1 MFGRNLGW
9 PGGSIALGTRS
20 QRPLCPYTMLDI
32 AFIREFPELVKAGAQ
47 KKRIQVDVDR
57 LLEVDRQRRALITDI
72 EQLRAERNRR
82 SKAISSVPASERAAL
97 LAETRTISEQLKHS
111 ETALEPLEAE
121 FERLMLQM
129 PNVPALDVPEGL
141 TDADNVE
148 VRRWGEP
155 PVFGFTP
162 RDHVELGE
170 ALDLIDIKRAV
181 RIAGTRTYYL
191 KHEAVLLELA
201 VLRFTLDHM
210 LRKGFTPML
219 VPQLVKDEAMIGTA
233 YFPGGEEQ
241 AYRIEMD
248 ALNLIGTAEVPLTA
262 YHYDEILNEAEL
274 PKRYV
279 GMSTCYRREAGTYGR
294 DTRGLY
300 RIHQFHKVE
309 QVIICV
315 ADEQVSIAE
324 HESIVRNAEEVLQAL
339 QLPYRV
345 VNVCG
350 GDLGVSQVKKY
361 DLETW
366 MPSRNAYGETHSA
379 SRFYDFQ
386 ARRLKLR
393 YRDRQGKVHY
403 AHTLNNT
410 VIASPRILI
419 PILELYQQEDGS
431 VIVPAV
437 LRPYMGGIERI
448 DRKRT

>member
-1 MFGRNLGW
+1 
-9 PGGSIALGTRS
+9 
-20 QRPLCPYTMLDI
+20 MLDI
-32 AFIREFPELVKAGAQ
+32 AFIREFPDLVKAGAK
-47 KKRIQVDVDR
+47 KKRIQVDIDR
-57 LLEVDRQRRALITDI
+57 LLDVDRQRRGVITEI
-72 EQLRAERNRR
+72 ERLRAERNRN
-82 SKAISSVPASERAAL
+82 SKLVSSLPPGEREAI
-97 LAETRTISEQLKHS
+97 LAETRGLTEQLRRN
-111 ETALEPLEAE
+111 ETALAPLEAE
-121 FERLMLQM
+121 FEQLMLQV
-129 PNVPALDVPEGL
+129 PNVPAADVPEGL

-148 VRRWGEP
+148 IRRWGGVP
-155 PVFGFTP
+155 TFAFTP
-162 RDHVELGE
+162 RDHVEIGE
-170 ALDLIDIKRAV
+170 TLDLIDVKRAV

-191 KHEAVLLELA
+191 KNEAVLLELA

-210 LRKGFTPML
+210 VRRGFTPML
-219 VPQLVKDEAMIGTA
+219 VPHLVKDEAMVGTA

-241 AYRIEMD
+241 AYRVEKD
-248 ALNLIGTAEVPLTA
+248 AVNLIGTAEVPLTA
-262 YHYDEILNEAEL
+262 YHYDEILHESEL

-279 GMSTCYRREAGTYGR
+279 GISACYRREAGTYGR

-309 QVIICV
+309 QVIICT

-324 HESIVRNAEEVLQAL
+324 HEDIVRYAEEVLQAL

-350 GDLGVSQVKKY
+350 GDLGVPQVKKY
-361 DLETW
+361 DIETW
-366 MPSRNAYGETHSA
+366 MPSRNGYGETHSA

-393 YRDRQGKVHY
+393 YRDPQGRVHY

-419 PILELYQQEDGS
+419 PILEIYQQEDGS
-431 VIVPAV
+431 VIVPEA

-448 DRKRT
+448 ESKKK

>member
-1 MFGRNLGW
+1 
-9 PGGSIALGTRS
+9 
-20 QRPLCPYTMLDI
+20 MLDI
-32 AFIREFPELVKAGAQ
+32 AFIREFPDLVKAGAK

-57 LLEVDRQRRALITDI
+57 LLDVDRQRRGLITEI
-72 EQLRAERNRR
+72 EQWRAERNRK
-82 SKAISSVPASERAAL
+82 SKTVSSLPPSEREAL
-97 LAETRTISEQLKHS
+97 LAETRGLTEQLRHS
-111 ETALEPLEAE
+111 ETALAPLQAE
-121 FERLMLQM
+121 FEHLMLQV
-129 PNVPALDVPEGL
+129 PNVPAADVPAGL
-141 TDADNVE
+141 TEADNVE
-148 VRRWGEP
+148 IRRWGEP
-155 PVFGFTP
+155 PTFSFTP

-191 KHEAVLLELA
+191 KNEAVLLELA

-210 LRKGFTPML
+210 MRRGFVPML
-219 VPQLVKDEAMIGTA
+219 VPHLVKDEAMIGTA

-241 AYRIEMD
+241 AYRVEKD
-248 ALNLIGTAEVPLTA
+248 AVNLIGTAEVPLTA
-262 YHYDEILNEAEL
+262 YHHDEILSEAEL

-279 GMSTCYRREAGTYGR
+279 GMSACYRREAGTYGR

-309 QVIICV
+309 QVIICA

-324 HESIVRNAEEVLQAL
+324 HEHIVQHAEEVLHAL

-350 GDLGVSQVKKY
+350 GDLGAAQVKKY
-361 DLETW
+361 DIETW
-366 MPSRNAYGETHSA
+366 MPSRNTYGETHSA

-393 YRDRQGKVHY
+393 YRDRQGQMHY

-419 PILELYQQEDGS
+419 PILEIYQQEDGS
-431 VIVPAV
+431 VIVPEV
-437 LRPYMGGIERI
+437 LRSYMGGIERI
-448 DRKRT
+448 GRKKK

>member
-1 MFGRNLGW
+1 
-9 PGGSIALGTRS
+9 
-20 QRPLCPYTMLDI
+20 MLEI
-32 AFIREFPELVKAGAQ
+32 AFIREFPDLVKAGAK

-57 LLEVDRQRRALITDI
+57 LLDVDRQRRALITEI
-72 EQLRAERNRR
+72 EQLRAERNRK
-82 SKAISSVPASERAAL
+82 SKLVSSLPPHEREAL
-97 LAETRTISEQLKHS
+97 LAETRVITEQLRHS
-111 ETALEPLEAE
+111 ETALVPLEAE
-121 FERLMLQM
+121 FESLMLQV
-129 PNVPALDVPEGL
+129 PNVPAADVPEGL
-141 TDADNVE
+141 TEADNVE

-155 PVFGFTP
+155 PSFSFAP

-191 KHEAVLLELA
+191 KNEAVLLELA

-210 LRKGFTPML
+210 IRRGFTPML
-219 VPQLVKDEAMIGTA
+219 VPHLVKDEAMIGTA

-241 AYRIEMD
+241 AYRVEKD
-248 ALNLIGTAEVPLTA
+248 AVNLIGTAEVPLTA
-262 YHYDEILNEAEL
+262 YHYDEIMSEAEL

-279 GMSTCYRREAGTYGR
+279 GMSACYRREAGTYGR
-294 DTRGLY
+294 DTRGIY

-309 QVIICV
+309 QVIICA

-324 HESIVRNAEEVLQAL
+324 HEAIVRHAEEVLQAL
-339 QLPYRV
+339 RLPYRV

-350 GDLGVSQVKKY
+350 GDLGAPQVKKY
-361 DLETW
+361 DIETW

-393 YRDRQGKVHY
+393 YRNRQGRVQY

-419 PILELYQQEDGS
+419 PILEIYQQEDGS
-431 VIVPAV
+431 VSVPEV
-437 LRPYMGGIERI
+437 LRPYMSGIERI
-448 DRKRT
+448 EPKKK

>member
-1 MFGRNLGW
+1 
-9 PGGSIALGTRS
+9 
-20 QRPLCPYTMLDI
+20 MLEI
-32 AFIREFPELVKAGAQ
+32 AFIREFPDLVKAGAK

-57 LLEVDRQRRALITDI
+57 LLDVDRQRRALITEI
-72 EQLRAERNRR
+72 EQLRAERNRK
-82 SKAISSVPASERAAL
+82 SKLVSSLSPHEREAL
-97 LAETRTISEQLKHS
+97 LAETRVITERLRHS
-111 ETALEPLEAE
+111 ETALAPLEAE
-121 FERLMLQM
+121 FEYLMLQV
-129 PNVPALDVPEGL
+129 PNVPAADVPEGL

-148 VRRWGEP
+148 IRRWGEP
-155 PVFGFTP
+155 PTLSFTP

-191 KHEAVLLELA
+191 KNDAVLLELA

-210 LRKGFTPML
+210 IRRGFTPML
-219 VPQLVKDEAMIGTA
+219 VPHLVKDEAMIGTA

-241 AYRIEMD
+241 AYRVEKD
-248 ALNLIGTAEVPLTA
+248 AVNLIGTAEVPLTA
-262 YHYDEILNEAEL
+262 YHYDEILSEAEL

-279 GMSTCYRREAGTYGR
+279 GISACYRREAGTYGR
-294 DTRGLY
+294 DTRGIY

-309 QVIICV
+309 QVIICA

-324 HESIVRNAEEVLQAL
+324 HEAIVRHAEEVLQAL

-350 GDLGVSQVKKY
+350 GDLGAPQVKKY
-361 DLETW
+361 DIETW

-393 YRDRQGKVHY
+393 YRNRQGRVQY

-419 PILELYQQEDGS
+419 PILEIYQQEDGS
-431 VIVPAV
+431 VIVPEV
-437 LRPYMGGIERI
+437 LRPYMSGIERI
-448 DRKRT
+448 DPKKK

>member
-1 MFGRNLGW
+1 
-9 PGGSIALGTRS
+9 
-20 QRPLCPYTMLDI
+20 MLDI
-32 AFIREFPELVKAGAQ
+32 AFIRDFPELVKAGA
-47 KKRIQVDVDR
+47 KKKCLHVDVDR
-57 LLEVDRQRRALITDI
+57 LLEVDRQRRTLITEI
-72 EQLRAERNRR
+72 EQLRAQRNRK
-82 SKAISSVPASERAAL
+82 SKGVSGAPPGEREVL
-97 LAETRTISEQLKHS
+97 LAETRAITAQLKHS
-111 ETALEPLEAE
+111 ETALAPLEAE
-121 FERLMLQM
+121 FERLMLQV
-129 PNVPALDVPEGL
+129 PNVPAHDVPDGL

-148 VRRWGEP
+148 LRRWGEL
-155 PVFGFTP
+155 PVFPFP
-162 RDHVELGE
+162 ARDHVELGE
-170 ALDLIDIKRAV
+170 TLDLIDIKRAV

-191 KHEAVLLELA
+191 KNEAVLLELA

-210 LRKGFTPML
+210 MRKGFTPML
-219 VPQLVKDEAMIGTA
+219 VPHLVKDEAMIGTA

-241 AYRIEMD
+241 AYRIEKD
-248 ALNLIGTAEVPLTA
+248 AVNLIGTSEVPLTT
-262 YHYDEILNEAEL
+262 YHYDEILHEAEL

-279 GMSTCYRREAGTYGR
+279 GMSACYRREAGTYGR

-324 HESIVRNAEEVLQAL
+324 HENLVRNAEEVLQSL

-350 GDLGVSQVKKY
+350 GDLGAAQVQKY
-361 DLETW
+361 DIETW
-366 MPSRNAYGETHSA
+366 MPSRNAYSETHSA

-419 PILELYQQEDGS
+419 PLLEVYQQADGS
-431 VIVPAV
+431 VIVPEV
-437 LRPYMGGIERI
+437 LRPYMGGMERI
-448 DRKRT
+448 DRKKR

>member
-1 MFGRNLGW
+1 
-9 PGGSIALGTRS
+9 
-20 QRPLCPYTMLDI
+20 MLDI
-32 AFIREFPELVKAGAQ
+32 AFIREFPDLVKAGAR

-57 LLEVDRQRRALITDI
+57 LLDVDRQRRSRITEI
-72 EQLRAERNRR
+72 EQLRAERNRK
-82 SKAISSVPASERAAL
+82 SKLVSSLPPSERETI
-97 LAETRTISEQLKHS
+97 LAETRGLTEQLRLS
-111 ETALEPLEAE
+111 ETALAPLEAE
-121 FERLMLQM
+121 FEQLMLQV
-129 PNVPALDVPEGL
+129 PNVPAADVPEGL

-148 VRRWGEP
+148 IRRWGELP
-155 PVFGFTP
+155 TFSFTP

-170 ALDLIDIKRAV
+170 ILDLIDVKRAV
-181 RIAGTRTYYL
+181 RIAGARTYYL
-191 KHEAVLLELA
+191 KNEAVLLELA

-210 LRKGFTPML
+210 MRRGFIPML
-219 VPQLVKDEAMIGTA
+219 VPHLVKDEAMLGTA

-241 AYRIEMD
+241 AYRVEKD
-248 ALNLIGTAEVPLTA
+248 AVNLIGTAEVPLTA
-262 YHYDEILNEAEL
+262 YHYDEILSETEL

-279 GMSTCYRREAGTYGR
+279 GMSACYRREAGTYGR

-309 QVIICV
+309 QVIICT

-324 HESIVRNAEEVLQAL
+324 HEDIVRHAEEILQAL

-350 GDLGVSQVKKY
+350 GDLGAPQVKKY
-361 DLETW
+361 DIETW
-366 MPSRNAYGETHSA
+366 MPSRGGYGETHSA

-393 YRDRQGKVHY
+393 YRDRQGRVHY

-419 PILELYQQEDGS
+419 PILEIYQQEDGS
-431 VIVPAV
+431 VIVPEA
-437 LRPYMGGIERI
+437 LRPYMGGIDHIER
-448 DRKRT
+448 KKK

>member
-1 MFGRNLGW
+1 MLLESG
-9 PGGSIALGTRS
+9 
-20 QRPLCPYTMLDI
+20 MLDI
-32 AFIREFPELVKAGAQ
+32 AFIREFTEIVKAGA
-47 KKRIQVDVDR
+47 KKKHLQVDVER

-72 EQLRAERNRR
+72 ERLRAERNRH
-82 SKAISSVPASERAAL
+82 SKMVAGLPPHERPAL
-97 LAETRTISEQLKHS
+97 VAETRALTAQLKHS
-111 ETALEPLEAE
+111 ETALAPLEEE
-121 FERLMLQM
+121 FERLMLQV
-129 PNVPALDVPEGL
+129 PNVPAADVPEGF
-141 TDADNVE
+141 TEADNVE

-155 PVFGFTP
+155 PTFTFIP
-162 RDHVELGE
+162 RDHIALGDS
-170 ALDLIDIKRAV
+170 LDLIDTKRAV

-210 LRKGFTPML
+210 IRKGFTPML
-219 VPQLVKDEAMIGTA
+219 VPHLVKDEAMVGTA

-241 AYRIEMD
+241 AYRLEKDSI
-248 ALNLIGTAEVPLTA
+248 NLIGTAEVPLTA
-262 YHYDEILNEAEL
+262 YHYDEILSEAEL

-279 GMSTCYRREAGTYGR
+279 GMSACYRREAGTYGR
-294 DTRGLY
+294 DTRGIY

-309 QVIICV
+309 QVVIGV

-324 HESIVRNAEEVLQAL
+324 HERIVGNAEEVLQAL

-350 GDLGVSQVKKY
+350 GDLGLPQVKKY
-361 DLETW
+361 DIETW
-366 MPSRNAYGETHSA
+366 MPSRNAYAETHSA

-393 YRDRQGKVHY
+393 YRDSQGRVHY

-419 PILELYQQEDGS
+419 PILEIYQQEDGS
-431 VIVPAV
+431 VVVPEV
-437 LRPYMGGIERI
+437 LRPYMSGIECI
-448 DRKRT
+448 KPKGK

>member
-1 MFGRNLGW
+1 
-9 PGGSIALGTRS
+9 
-20 QRPLCPYTMLDI
+20 MLDI
-32 AFIREFPELVKAGAQ
+32 AFIREFPDLVKAGAK

-57 LLEVDRQRRALITDI
+57 LLDVDRQRRGLITEI
-72 EQLRAERNRR
+72 EQWRAERNRK
-82 SKAISSVPASERAAL
+82 SKTVSSLPPSQREAL
-97 LAETRTISEQLKHS
+97 LAETRGLTEQLRHS
-111 ETALEPLEAE
+111 ETALAPLQAE
-121 FERLMLQM
+121 FEHLMLQV
-129 PNVPALDVPEGL
+129 PNVPAADVPEGL
-141 TDADNVE
+141 TEADNVE
-148 VRRWGEP
+148 IRRWGEP
-155 PVFGFTP
+155 PTFSFTP

-191 KHEAVLLELA
+191 KNEAVLLELA

-210 LRKGFTPML
+210 MRRGFVPML
-219 VPQLVKDEAMIGTA
+219 VPHLVKDEAMIGTA

-241 AYRIEMD
+241 AYRVEKD
-248 ALNLIGTAEVPLTA
+248 AVNLIGTAEVPLTA
-262 YHYDEILNEAEL
+262 YHHDEILSEAEL

-279 GMSTCYRREAGTYGR
+279 GMSACYRREAGTYGR

-309 QVIICV
+309 QVIICA

-324 HESIVRNAEEVLQAL
+324 HEHIVQHAEEVLHAL

-350 GDLGVSQVKKY
+350 GDLGAAQVKKY
-361 DLETW
+361 DIETW
-366 MPSRNAYGETHSA
+366 MPSRNTYGETHSA

-393 YRDRQGKVHY
+393 YRDRQGQMHY

-419 PILELYQQEDGS
+419 PILEIYQQEDGS
-431 VIVPAV
+431 VIVPEV
-437 LRPYMGGIERI
+437 LRSYMGGIERI
-448 DRKRT
+448 GRKKK

>member
-1 MFGRNLGW
+1 
-9 PGGSIALGTRS
+9 
-20 QRPLCPYTMLDI
+20 MLDI
-32 AFIREFPELVKAGAQ
+32 AFIREFPDLVKAGAE
-47 KKRIQVDVDR
+47 KKRLKVDVDR
-57 LLEVDRQRRALITDI
+57 LLEVDRQRRALITES
-72 EQLRAERNRR
+72 EQLRAERNRK
-82 SKAISSVPASERAAL
+82 SKAVSSAPAGEREAL
-97 LAETRTISEQLKHS
+97 LAETKMITERLKRI
-111 ETALEPLEAE
+111 EADLAPLERE
-121 FERLMLQM
+121 FERLMLQV
-129 PNVPALDVPEGL
+129 PNVPAPDVPEGL
-141 TDADNVE
+141 TEADNVE

-155 PVFGFTP
+155 PAFPFTP

-170 ALDLIDIKRAV
+170 ALDLIDIRRAA

-191 KHEAVLLELA
+191 KNEAVLLELA

-219 VPQLVKDEAMIGTA
+219 VPHLVRDEAMIGTA

-241 AYRIEMD
+241 AYRIEKD
-248 ALNLIGTAEVPLTA
+248 ELNLIGTSEVPLTA
-262 YHYDEILNEAEL
+262 YHYDEILSEAEL

-279 GMSTCYRREAGTYGR
+279 GLSTCYRREAGTYGR

-309 QVIICV
+309 QVIICI

-324 HESIVRNAEEVLQAL
+324 HEAIVRNAEEVLQAL

-345 VNVCG
+345 VSVCG
-350 GDLGVSQVKKY
+350 GDLGLPQVKKY
-361 DLETW
+361 DIETW

-386 ARRLKLR
+386 ARRLRLR
-393 YRDRQGKVHY
+393 YRDRQGKTRY

-419 PILELYQQEDGS
+419 PILEIYQQQDGS
-431 VIVPAV
+431 VVVPEV
-437 LRPYMGGIERI
+437 LRPYMAGLERI
-448 DRKRT
+448 QPKGQRRSNARAEPPTTG

>member
-1 MFGRNLGW
+1 
-9 PGGSIALGTRS
+9 
-20 QRPLCPYTMLDI
+20 MLDI
-32 AFIREFPELVKAGAQ
+32 AFIREFPDLVKAGAK
-47 KKRIQVDVDR
+47 KKRIQVDIDR
-57 LLEVDRQRRALITDI
+57 LLDVDRQRRGLITEI
-72 EQLRAERNRR
+72 EQLRAERNRK
-82 SKAISSVPASERAAL
+82 SKLVSSLPPSEREAI
-97 LAETRTISEQLKHS
+97 LAETRGLTEQLRRS
-111 ETALEPLEAE
+111 ETALAPLEAE
-121 FERLMLQM
+121 FEQLMLQV
-129 PNVPALDVPEGL
+129 PNVPAADVPEGL

-148 VRRWGEP
+148 IRRWGEP
-155 PVFGFTP
+155 PTFSFTP

-170 ALDLIDIKRAV
+170 ILDLIDVKRAV

-191 KHEAVLLELA
+191 KNEAVLLELA

-210 LRKGFTPML
+210 MRRGFIPML
-219 VPQLVKDEAMIGTA
+219 VPHLVKDEAMIGTA

-241 AYRIEMD
+241 AYRVEKD
-248 ALNLIGTAEVPLTA
+248 AVNLIGTAEVPLTA
-262 YHYDEILNEAEL
+262 YHYDEILHEAEL

-279 GMSTCYRREAGTYGR
+279 GMSACYRREAGTYGR

-309 QVIICV
+309 QVIICT

-324 HESIVRNAEEVLQAL
+324 HEDIVRHAEEILQAL

-350 GDLGVSQVKKY
+350 GDLGAPQVKKY
-361 DLETW
+361 DIETW
-366 MPSRNAYGETHSA
+366 MPSRNGYGETHSA

-393 YRDRQGKVHY
+393 YRDRQGRVHY

-419 PILELYQQEDGS
+419 PILEIYQQEDGS
-431 VIVPAV
+431 VIVPEV

-448 DRKRT
+448 ERKKT

>member
-1 MFGRNLGW
+1 
-9 PGGSIALGTRS
+9 
-20 QRPLCPYTMLDI
+20 MLDI
-32 AFIREFPELVKAGAQ
+32 AFIREFPELVKAGAK
-47 KKRIQVDVDR
+47 KKRLQVDVDR
-57 LLEVDRQRRALITDI
+57 LLEVDRQRRTLITEL
-72 EQLRAERNRR
+72 EQLRAERNRKSR
-82 SKAISSVPASERAAL
+82 MVSGVAPGEREAL
-97 LAETRTISEQLKHS
+97 LAETRAITERLKRS
-111 ETALEPLEAE
+111 ETALAPLEAE
-121 FERLMLQM
+121 FDRLMLQV
-129 PNVPALDVPEGL
+129 PNVPADDVPEGL

-148 VRRWGEP
+148 IRRWGEP
-155 PVFGFTP
+155 RKFSFTP
-162 RDHVELGE
+162 RDHVEIGE

-210 LRKGFTPML
+210 VRKGFTPML
-219 VPQLVKDEAMIGTA
+219 VPHLVKDEAMVGTA

-241 AYRIEMD
+241 AYRIEKD
-248 ALNLIGTAEVPLTA
+248 AVNLIGTSEVPLTA
-262 YHYDEILNEAEL
+262 YHYDEILSEAEL

-279 GMSTCYRREAGTYGR
+279 GMSVCYRREAGTYGR
-294 DTRGLY
+294 DTRGIY

-324 HESIVRNAEEVLQAL
+324 HENIVRNAEEVLQAL

-350 GDLGVSQVKKY
+350 GDLGAPQVKKY
-361 DLETW
+361 DIETW
-366 MPSRNAYGETHSA
+366 MPSRNAYSETHSA

-393 YRDRQGKVHY
+393 YRDRQGKVRY

-419 PILELYQQEDGS
+419 PILETYQQEDGS
-431 VIVPAV
+431 VVIPEV
-437 LRPYMGGIERI
+437 LRPYMGGVERIERKS
-448 DRKRT
+448 RGQTTAAN

>member
-1 MFGRNLGW
+1 
-9 PGGSIALGTRS
+9 
-20 QRPLCPYTMLDI
+20 MLDI
-32 AFIREFPELVKAGAQ
+32 AFIRDFPELVKAGAK
-47 KKRIQVDVDR
+47 KKRLHVDVDR
-57 LLEVDRQRRALITDI
+57 LLEVDRQRRTLITEI
-72 EQLRAERNRR
+72 EQLRAQRNRK
-82 SKAISSVPASERAAL
+82 SKGVSGAPPGEREVL
-97 LAETRTISEQLKHS
+97 LAETRAITAQLKHS
-111 ETALEPLEAE
+111 ETALAPLEAE
-121 FERLMLQM
+121 FERLMLQV
-129 PNVPALDVPEGL
+129 PNVPAHDVPDGL

-148 VRRWGEP
+148 LRRWGEL
-155 PVFGFTP
+155 PVFPFP
-162 RDHVELGE
+162 ARDHVELGE
-170 ALDLIDIKRAV
+170 TLDLIDIKRAV

-191 KHEAVLLELA
+191 KNEVVLLELA

-210 LRKGFTPML
+210 MRKGFTPML
-219 VPQLVKDEAMIGTA
+219 VPHLVKDEAMIGTA

-241 AYRIEMD
+241 AYRIEKD
-248 ALNLIGTAEVPLTA
+248 AVNLIGTSEVPLTA
-262 YHYDEILNEAEL
+262 YHYDEILHEAEL
-274 PKRYV
+274 PKRHV
-279 GMSTCYRREAGTYGR
+279 GMSACYRREAGTYGR

-324 HESIVRNAEEVLQAL
+324 HENLVRNAEEVLQAL

-350 GDLGVSQVKKY
+350 GDLGAAQVQKY
-361 DLETW
+361 DIETW
-366 MPSRNAYGETHSA
+366 MPSRNAYSETHSA

-419 PILELYQQEDGS
+419 PLLEVYQQADGS
-431 VIVPAV
+431 VVVPEV
-437 LRPYMGGIERI
+437 LRPYMGGMERI
-448 DRKRT
+448 DRKKR